1 MALGMKYI
9 LPWVTKLGTPNFRR
23 LIVNI
28 FPWQTLHE
36 GRDIADTLYATAVR
50 IYHLKKTALVDEGGS
65 SPIADQGKD
74 LASIL
79 CTVLLRL

>member
-28 FPWQTLHE
+28 FPWQILHD
-36 GRDIADTLYATAVR
+36 GRDIADMLYATAVW
-50 IYHLKKTALVDEGGS
+50 IYHLKKTALVDEEGS
-65 SPIADQGKD
+65 SPIAGQGKD